1 MEPTLLEILDA
12 RERRAVRQ
20 RKLTAATHC
29 PLVSFTMNI
38 AGPVKYSP
46 AIDRGFAVGLS
57 RLEGM
62 LTGLTVLSRNVIRE
76 NTGCEALFAVDA
88 DPLFLKALAVHL
100 EDQDG
105 FGRLLDI
112 DILDAKGNKLDRQL
126 LGLSPRKCLL
136 CEKDA
141 RLCSRSRTHS
151 VAQLQEKTAEL
162 LDSVSDVPPLSMLA
176 VKALL
181 WEVFTTPKPGLVDRN
196 NSGSHKDMA
205 LLTFVSS
212 VYALAP
218 YFGEAVRIGRQTQH
232 LSPQETFAALRQPGI
247 RAEQEMLRATG
258 GVNTHKGAIF
268 TLGIL
273 CGALGRLNAPFG
285 AEEILALCGE
295 MTAGITREF
304 DSTTQETAGTRLYRN
319 YGITGIRGQAEKGF
333 PAVLQVGLPRLEQG
347 LSQGLSL
354 NDAGCAALLWLMTAI
369 EDTNLITRGGYDRWK
384 TLLSETQA
392 VLETTPFPDKTCL
405 EQLDAAFIRENLSPG
420 GSADLLAMTY
430 FLHFLNKL
438 TV

>member
-12 RERRAVRQ
+12 RERRVIRQ
-20 RKLTAATHC
+20 KELTAATRC

-46 AIDRGFAVGLS
+46 SIDRGFSLGLS
-57 RLEGM
+57 RLEQM
-62 LTGLTVLSRNVIRE
+62 LSGLPVLSRNILRE

-88 DPLFLKALAVHL
+88 DPLFLKALTVHL
-100 EDQDG
+100 EDRDD

-112 DILDAKGNKLDRQL
+112 DILDAQGNKLDRQL

-136 CEKDA
+136 CKKDA
-141 RLCSRSRTHS
+141 RLCSRNRTHS
-151 VAQLQEKTAEL
+151 VPQLQEKTAEL
-162 LDSVSDVPPLSMLA
+162 LDSARDTLPLSTLA
-176 VKALL
+176 VKALI

-196 NSGSHKDMA
+196 NSGSHKDMG
-205 LLTFVSS
+205 LLTFLSS
-212 VYALAP
+212 IYALAP
-218 YFGEAVRIGRQTQH
+218 YFAEAVRIGRQTRH
-232 LSPQETFAALRQPGI
+232 LSPGETFAALRLPGI

-258 GVNTHKGAIF
+258 GVNTHRGTIF
-268 TLGIL
+268 TMGIL
-273 CGALGRLNAPFG
+273 CGALGRLDAPYQT
-285 AEEILALCGE
+285 EDILSLCGE
-295 MTAGITREF
+295 MTAGITRELH
-304 DSTTQETAGTRLYRN
+304 STTQETAGARLYRR

-333 PAVLQVGLPRLEQG
+333 PAVSQVGLPRLEQG

-369 EDTNLITRGGYDRWK
+369 EDTNLITRGGYDHWRA
-384 TLLSETQA
+384 LLPEIQIL
-392 VLETTPFPDKTCL
+392 LEKAPFPDKACL
-405 EQLDAAFIRENLSPG
+405 EQLDEAFIRENLSPG

-430 FLHFLNKL
+430 FLHFLSES

>member
-20 RKLTAATHC
+20 KELIAATGC

-46 AIDRGFAVGLS
+46 AIDRGFSVGLT

-62 LTGLTVLSRNVIRE
+62 LAGLNVLCRNVIRE

-88 DPLFLKALAVHL
+88 DPLFLKALAAHL
-100 EDQDG
+100 EDMDD

-112 DILDAKGNKLDRQL
+112 DILDANGNKLDRQL
-126 LGLSPRKCLL
+126 LGLPPRECLL

-141 RLCSRSRTHS
+141 RLCSRSRAHS
-151 VAQLQEKTAEL
+151 VPQLQKKTAQL
-162 LDSVSDVPPLSMLA
+162 LDSVKEDMPLSLLA
-176 VKALL
+176 IKALL

-196 NSGSHKDMA
+196 NSGSHRDMD
-205 LLTFVSS
+205 LLTFLASI
-212 VYALAP
+212 YALAP
-218 YFGEAVRIGRQTQH
+218 YFEEAVEIGRQTRH
-232 LSPQETFAALRQPGI
+232 LSPRETFDVLRQRGI
-247 RAEQEMLRATG
+247 RAEEEMLRATG

-273 CGALGRLNAPFG
+273 CGALGRIDAPCQ
-285 AEEILALCGE
+285 AKDLLSLCAD
-295 MTAGITREF
+295 MTDGITQELE
-304 DSTTQETAGTRLYRN
+304 TTAEETAGAQLYRQ

-333 PAVLQVGLPRLEQG
+333 PAVLQAGLPRLEEG
-347 LSQGLSL
+347 LAQGLSL

-369 EDTNLITRGGYDRWK
+369 EDTNLITRGGIARWK
-384 TLLSETQA
+384 TLLSEIQT
-392 VLETTPFPDKTCL
+392 VLEKTPFPDKTCL

-420 GSADLLAMTY
+420 GSADLLALTY
-430 FLHFLNKL
+430 FLHFLQ
-438 TV
+438 

>member
-12 RERRAVRQ
+12 RERRVIRQ
-20 RKLTAATHC
+20 KELTAATRC

-46 AIDRGFAVGLS
+46 SIDRGFSLGLS
-57 RLEGM
+57 RLEQM
-62 LTGLTVLSRNVIRE
+62 LSGLPVRSRHVLRE
-76 NTGCEALFAVDA
+76 DTGCEALFAVDA

-100 EDQDG
+100 EDRDD

-112 DILDAKGNKLDRQL
+112 DILDAQGKKLDRQL

-141 RLCSRSRTHS
+141 RLCSRSRAHS
-151 VAQLQEKTAEL
+151 VAQLQEKTARL
-162 LDSVSDVPPLSMLA
+162 LDSARDTVPLSMLA

-196 NSGSHKDMA
+196 NNGSHKDMD
-205 LLTFVSS
+205 LQTFLSS
-212 VYALAP
+212 IYALAP
-218 YFGEAVRIGRQTQH
+218 YFEEAVKIGRQTRH
-232 LSPQETFAALRQPGI
+232 LRPRQTFADLRTAGI
-247 RAEQEMLRATG
+247 RAEQEMHRATG

-273 CGALGRLNAPFG
+273 CCALGQLDAPYQ
-285 AEEILALCGE
+285 AETVLSLCAE
-295 MTAGITREF
+295 MTAGITRELK
-304 DSTTQETAGTRLYRN
+304 DPTQQTAGTRLFRS

-333 PAVLQVGLPRLEQG
+333 PAVSQVGLPRLEQG
-347 LSQGLSL
+347 LSKGLSL

-369 EDTNLITRGGYDRWK
+369 EDTNLITRGGYDHWK
-384 TLLSETQA
+384 TLIPKIKA
-392 VLETTPFPDKTCL
+392 VLADTPFPDRACL
-405 EQLDAAFIRENLSPG
+405 EQLDKAFIQENLSPG

-430 FLHFLNKL
+430 FLHFLQN
-438 TV
+438 

>member
-1 MEPTLLEILDA
+1 MEPTLSEILDA
-12 RERRAVRQ
+12 RERRAIRQ
-20 RKLTAATHC
+20 RELTAATGC

-46 AIDRGFAVGLS
+46 AIDRGFSVGLS
-57 RLEGM
+57 RLETM
-62 LTGLTVLSRNVIRE
+62 LAGLRVLSRKVIRE

-100 EDQDG
+100 EDRDG

-112 DILDAKGNKLDRQL
+112 DILDTNGSKLEREL
-126 LGLSPRKCLL
+126 LGLPPRKCLL
-136 CEKDA
+136 CEKEA

-151 VAQLQEKTAEL
+151 VAQLQEKTAQL
-162 LDSVSDVPPLSMLA
+162 LDSVSETLPLSMLA

-196 NSGSHKDMA
+196 NSGSHKDMG
-205 LLTFVSS
+205 LLTFLSS
-212 VYALAP
+212 IYALAP
-218 YFGEAVRIGRQTQH
+218 YFEEAVEIGRQTRH
-232 LSPQETFAALRQPGI
+232 LPPCDTFAALRQPGI
-247 RAEQEMLRATG
+247 RTEEAMLLATG

-273 CGALGRLNAPFG
+273 CGALGRLDAPSQT
-285 AEEILALCGE
+285 EDILSLCAS
-295 MTAGITREF
+295 MTAGITRELENA
-304 DSTTQETAGTRLYRN
+304 STETAGTRLYRQ

-333 PAVLQVGLPRLEQG
+333 PAVSKVGLSRLEQG

-384 TLLSETQA
+384 TLLPEIQT
-392 VLETTPFPDKTCL
+392 VLEKTPFPDRACL
-405 EQLDAAFIRENLSPG
+405 ERLDASFIRENLSPG
-420 GSADLLAMTY
+420 GSADLLALTY
-430 FLHFLNKL
+430 FLHFLNK
-438 TV
+438 